1 MERKVSGKTDGD
13 QQPGGW
19 DEAQMAAGARAAGI
33 ATLTDDHWR
42 VLRALRDLFAE
53 YQAAPTIV
61 QIHDRTGFDAKTID
75 RLFGNPYV
83 AWRIAGL
90 PHPGEEA
97 ETYLR
102 NQ

>member
-1 MERKVSGKTDGD
+1 MERPASDGPD
-13 QQPGGW
+13 GGQQSSGW
-19 DEAQMAAGARAAGI
+19 DQTQAAVAARAAGI

-42 VLRALRDLFAE
+42 VLHALRDLFAE

-61 QIHDRTGFDAKTID
+61 QIHERTGFDAKAID

-97 ETYLR
+97 EAYLR

>member
-1 MERKVSGKTDGD
+1 MDPKNVGESQTHDVSDT
-13 QQPGGW
+13 
-19 DEAQMAAGARAAGI
+19 ARATTLAHEHGI
-33 ATLTDDHWR
+33 ENLTDAHWR
-42 VLRALRDLFAE
+42 VLDALRALYREFG
-53 YQAAPTIV
+53 AAPSIV
-61 QIHDRTGFDAKTID
+61 QIHERAGLDVKDID

-97 ETYLR
+97 EAYLR